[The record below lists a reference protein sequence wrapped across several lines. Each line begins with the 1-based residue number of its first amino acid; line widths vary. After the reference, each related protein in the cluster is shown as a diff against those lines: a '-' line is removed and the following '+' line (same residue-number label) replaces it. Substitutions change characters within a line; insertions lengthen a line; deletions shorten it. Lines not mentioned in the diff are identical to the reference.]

1 MKHLIAMVLACVSA
15 AASPAKADGA
25 VTIDQ
30 LAWIGGTWVAERD
43 GRWTEEHWTAP
54 RGGLMLGV
62 NRNGAGDLA
71 RGFEFLRIQ
80 TGADGVVTY
89 WAAPA
94 GQPPVPFR
102 LTASS
107 ADSVTFENPQHDYP
121 AIITYRRDGDRLQ
134 ATIAGPG
141 GARPMSWTWQRR

>member
-1 MKHLIAMVLACVSA
+1 MKHLIAIALACIGA
-15 AASPAKADGA
+15 AAPPAYAGDA
-25 VTIDQ
+25 VTVDR
-30 LAWIGGTWVAERD
+30 LAWLSGTWAAEQN

-62 NRNGAGDLA
+62 NRNGSGEAA

-80 TGADGVVTY
+80 AGADGVVTY

-94 GQPPVPFR
+94 GQAPVPFR
-102 LTASS
+102 LSAST
-107 ADSVTFENPQHDYP
+107 DHSVTFENPQHDYP
-121 AIITYRRDGDRLQ
+121 AVITYRRDGDRLQ

>member
-1 MKHLIAMVLACVSA
+1 MKHLYAMVLACASVA
-15 AASPAKADGA
+15 AAPTQADSP

-30 LAWIGGTWVAERD
+30 LAWISGTWAAEQD
-43 GRWTEEHWTAP
+43 GRWSEEHWTAP

-62 NRNGAGDLA
+62 NRNGSGDAA

-80 TGADGVVTY
+80 TAADGVVTY

-102 LTASS
+102 LTASTD
-107 ADSVTFENPQHDYP
+107 DSVRFENPQHDYP
-121 AIITYRRDGDRLQ
+121 TVITYRRDGDRLH
-134 ATIAGPG
+134 ATITGPDG
-141 GARPMSWTWQRR
+141 VRPISWTWQRR